1 MDLALL
7 LSNFVAPIVVGVGL
21 GWISNRW
28 SSSHG
33 WLRAEVQSRSSYY
46 ADVLVAGQELRE
58 TLPQMYE
65 HAEQLRSEE
74 FREDECESDPAY
86 LHDRERV
93 EALAE
98 SVVASWRRQ
107 VAKAPLY
114 AAAVVA
120 TPIQASGDALERAL
134 DAFHEVDPLPMLN
147 LRCEILHE
155 WTTAVE
161 GSIERDMVD
170 MRLSAVRGLPWRQ
183 RRAERSH
190 LKEMSKVLEVRIH
203 GTVRDISA
211 LAEEIERAEQ
221 ADEADCD
228 EG

>member
-1 MDLALL
+1 MDIALL
-7 LSNFVAPIVVGVGL
+7 LSSFVAPIVVGIGL

-65 HAEQLRSEE
+65 HAAQLRSEE
-74 FREDECESDPAY
+74 FHEDECESDSAY
-86 LHDRERV
+86 LDDRERI
-93 EALAE
+93 EASAGRAV
-98 SVVASWRRQ
+98 SSWRRQ

-114 AAAVVA
+114 AAAVVG
-120 TPIQASGDALERAL
+120 TPIQASGEALERAL
-134 DAFHEVDPLPMLN
+134 DAFHEVDPLPMLK

-203 GTVRDISA
+203 RTVKDISA
-211 LAEEIERAEQ
+211 LAEEIERAER
-221 ADEADCD
+221 ADEAECD